1 MGCSLGI
8 ERFLAGE
15 WDDALAELES
25 SLDLAEEIG
34 ETHSV
39 IFAHIAIALICFHR
53 DDLARA
59 DEAVQTAYRE
69 LIGRGFRYRTDW
81 AAWPHALLQEAS
93 GDSAQA
99 LETMTAPWEES
110 VRLGISM
117 DHPVVGADLVRLA
130 MAGGDT

>member
-1 MGCSLGI
+1 
-8 ERFLAGE
+8 
-15 WDDALAELES
+15 
-25 SLDLAEEIG
+25 LDLAEEIG

-81 AAWPHALLQEAS
+81 AA
-93 GDSAQA
+93 
-99 LETMTAPWEES
+99 
-110 VRLGISM
+110 
-117 DHPVVGADLVRLA
+117 
-130 MAGGDT
+130 

>member
-1 MGCSLGI
+1 
-8 ERFLAGE
+8 
-15 WDDALAELES
+15 
-25 SLDLAEEIG
+25 
-34 ETHSV
+34 
-39 IFAHIAIALICFHR
+39 
-53 DDLARA
+53 
-59 DEAVQTAYRE
+59 
-69 LIGRGFRYRTDW
+69 
-81 AAWPHALLQEAS
+81 LQEAS